1 MFISGA
7 GGGSGDGVRPRPGTA
22 ASIAS
27 QRSAGAK
34 PGETAGPRQ
43 AELNKPPMPLNAS
56 AWPALDAPGD
66 ALGGP
71 WELLEDCG
79 SNGTAAW
86 LWLSALQPA
95 YLALVSAVG
104 VVGNSL
110 VLCVFLLQRKPCT
123 VADIYLGNLAL
134 ADLVMTSCLPF
145 WAVTVARHYQWP
157 FGQALC
163 KAVNVAIAM
172 NYLCSVLFL
181 VLVSVDRYLAL
192 VRPLRPSRLRRAG
205 WAKRLCLG
213 VWLQG
218 LLLSLPVLLFRSVR
232 FVADAG
238 VEACILDYPHPA
250 WVVQYNVT
258 LNVLGFVLPV
268 MAVSYCSWHIVGA
281 LRESRAR
288 RLPGARAETRSTQLV
303 LAVLAVFL
311 ACWTPHQVGRFLD
324 TLDYFGV
331 TPGCLWGKV
340 LDIGLQVSTYL
351 AYSNSAINPF
361 LFVILGRSFRRRAL
375 EVFRAAWRR
384 RSTSRDGHSAVSWA
398 AVKRANDGRQVH
410 HNHEPKGH
418 TQLFDPLSN
427 HRSNAAELHR

>member
-1 MFISGA
+1 MF
-7 GGGSGDGVRPRPGTA
+7 GGCLTGV
-22 ASIAS
+22 SFHSSS
-27 QRSAGAK
+27 Q
-34 PGETAGPRQ
+34 
-43 AELNKPPMPLNAS
+43 PPMPLNAS
-56 AWPALDAPGD
+56 ALGALGDALGAPGH

-71 WELLEDCG
+71 WELPEDCA

-104 VVGNSL
+104 VVGNGL
-110 VLCVFLLQRKPCT
+110 VLGVFLLQRKPCT
-123 VADIYLGNLAL
+123 AADVYLGNLAL
-134 ADLVMTSCLPF
+134 ADLVMTACLPF

-192 VRPLRPSRLRRAG
+192 VRPLRPSRLRRAR
-205 WAKRLCLG
+205 WARRLCLG

-218 LLLSLPVLLFRSVR
+218 LLLSLPALLFRSVR

-238 VEACILDYPHPA
+238 VEACVLDYPHPA
-250 WVVQYNVT
+250 WVVQHNVT
-258 LNVLGFVLPV
+258 LNVLGFALPV
-268 MAVSYCSWHIVGA
+268 TAVSYCSWHIVGA
-281 LRESRAR
+281 LRESRVARR
-288 RLPGARAETRSTQLV
+288 RLPGARRREARSALLV

-331 TPGCLWGKV
+331 TPGCLWGRV
-340 LDIGLQVSTYL
+340 LDIGLQVSSYL

-375 EVFRAAWRR
+375 GVFRAAWGGR
-384 RSTSRDGHSAVSWA
+384 RSTSRDRRSAGATLQSCTG
-398 AVKRANDGRQVH
+398 DGMGWIPGRVQNPRISLTGV
-410 HNHEPKGH
+410 GA
-418 TQLFDPLSN
+418 TD
-427 HRSNAAELHR
+427 